1 MKPVQVVLVDD
12 HKIVRQ
18 GLRFILDPDPRFE
31 VVGEA
36 ASGDDAL
43 RLVSESKP
51 DVVILDLQL
60 PGTSGAEICRRI
72 VDLHPQV
79 AVLILTAFVDRQ
91 LVDACLRAGARG
103 YLLKDAE
110 NLHLEE
116 QILAAVRGQT
126 PLDPRAAGIV
136 TDFLLQHQPPSEQLS
151 PREMEILQLIAQ
163 DLTNR
168 EIGDKLYISVNT
180 VKQHVKKILAKL
192 AARNRVEAVL
202 KARER
207 NLL

>member
-1 MKPVQVVLVDD
+1 MKPVRLVLVDD
-12 HKIVRQ
+12 HKVVRQ

-36 ASGDDAL
+36 GSGEEAL
-43 RLVSESKP
+43 RLLSQQEA
-51 DVVILDLQL
+51 DVVILDLHL
-60 PGTSGAEICRRI
+60 PDALGAEICRRI
-72 VDLHPQV
+72 VQLHPKV
-79 AVLILTAFVDRQ
+79 VVLILTAFVDRH

-116 QILAAVRGQT
+116 HVLAAVHGQT

-136 TDFLLQHQPPSEQLS
+136 ADFLVQHKPPSEDLS
-151 PREMEILQLIAQ
+151 LREIEVLQLISH
-163 DLTNR
+163 DLTNQ
-168 EIGDKLYISVNT
+168 EIGARLCISENT
-180 VKQHVKKILAKL
+180 VKQHVKSILAKL
-192 AARNRVEAVL
+192 EARNRVEAVL

>member
-1 MKPVQVVLVDD
+1 MNPVRVVLVDD
-12 HKIVRQ
+12 HKVVRQ
-18 GLRFILDPDPRFE
+18 GLRSILDPDPRFE

-36 ASGDDAL
+36 GSGEEAL
-43 RLVSESKP
+43 RLFSEREP
-51 DVVILDLQL
+51 DAVILDLHL
-60 PGTSGAEICRRI
+60 PDAAGAGLCRRI
-72 VDLHPQV
+72 LERHPKV

-126 PLDPRAAGIV
+126 PLDPRAAGYV
-136 TDFLLQHQPPSEQLS
+136 TDFLRQHEPPSEHLT
-151 PREMEILQLIAQ
+151 PREMEVLQLIAH

-168 EIGDKLYISVNT
+168 EIGAQLYVSVNT
-180 VKQHVKKILAKL
+180 VKQHVKRILAKL
-192 AARNRVEAVL
+192 EARNRVEAVR

>member
-1 MKPVQVVLVDD
+1 MNPVRLVLVDD
-12 HKIVRQ
+12 HRIVRQ
-18 GLRFILDPDPRFE
+18 GLRSILDPDPRFQ
-31 VVGEA
+31 VLGEA
-36 ASGDDAL
+36 ASCEDAL
-43 RLVSESKP
+43 RLLSQLEP

-60 PGTSGAEICRRI
+60 PDAPGADLCRRI
-72 VDLHPQV
+72 VELHPKI

-116 QILAAVRGQT
+116 QILAAVHGQT

-136 TDFLLQHQPPSEQLS
+136 TEFLVQHKPPSEQLS
-151 PREMEILQLIAQ
+151 PREMEVLQLIAH
-163 DLTNR
+163 DLTNQ
-168 EIGDKLYISVNT
+168 EIGANLYISENT

-192 AARNRVEAVL
+192 EARNRVEAAL

>member
-1 MKPVQVVLVDD
+1 MKPVRLVLVDD

-36 ASGDDAL
+36 GSGEEAL
-43 RLVSESKP
+43 DLVSELKP
-51 DVVILDLQL
+51 DAVILDLNL
-60 PGTSGAEICRRI
+60 PGIGGTEICRRI
-72 VDLHPQV
+72 IERHPEV
-79 AVLILTAFVDRQ
+79 TVLILTAFIDRQ

-110 NLHLEE
+110 DLHLEE

-126 PLDPRAAGIV
+126 PLDPRAARIV
-136 TDFLLQHQPPSEQLS
+136 TDFLLQHKPPPEDLTL
-151 PREMEILQLIAQ
+151 REVEVLQLMAQ
-163 DLTNR
+163 DLTNK
-168 EIGDKLYISVNT
+168 EIGARLYISENT
-180 VKQHVKKILAKL
+180 VKQHVKQILAKL
-192 AARNRVEAVL
+192 EARNRVEAVL
-202 KARER
+202 KARDR

>member
-1 MKPVQVVLVDD
+1 MKPVRLVLVDD
-12 HKIVRQ
+12 HKVVRQ

-36 ASGDDAL
+36 GSGEEAL
-43 RLVSESKP
+43 HLLSQQEP
-51 DVVILDLQL
+51 DVVILDLHL
-60 PGTSGAEICRRI
+60 PDALGAEVCRRI
-72 VDLHPQV
+72 VQLHPKV
-79 AVLILTAFVDRQ
+79 VVLILTAFVDRH

-116 QILAAVRGQT
+116 QVLAAVHGQT

-136 TDFLLQHQPPSEQLS
+136 ADFLLQHQPPSEDLS
-151 PREMEILQLIAQ
+151 PREMDVLQLISH
-163 DLTNR
+163 DLTNQ
-168 EIGDKLYISVNT
+168 EIGARLYISENT
-180 VKQHVKKILAKL
+180 VKQHVKSILAKL
-192 AARNRVEAVL
+192 EARNRVEAVL